1 MSDPQEFPQ
10 GARVLIV
17 EDEAFIALDIAYGV
31 EQAGGVP
38 VGPATTVA
46 EALRLIEA
54 ERPDSAIVD
63 VDLPDGSIEPV
74 LRALRPS
81 VPVVVHTGVGLP
93 ETLSQ
98 AYPDLEVFR
107 KPTLP
112 STLTSRLYPDG
123 GRSS

>member
-1 MSDPQEFPQ
+1 M
-10 GARVLIV
+10 IV

-54 ERPDSAIVD
+54 ARPDSAIVD

-93 ETLSQ
+93 EALSQ
-98 AYPDLEVFR
+98 AYPDIEVFR
-107 KPTLP
+107 KPT
-112 STLTSRLYPDG
+112 
-123 GRSS
+123 